1 MQPAP
6 SIIDYDNFS
15 YGFGADVNALKG
27 GSCWKKIFAE
37 RTSKRS
43 RIWIGLYEMRELSKT
58 FKVSEGKFFTVEMV
72 APGIIRIEETEDETE
87 WCFEDFLRLPRW
99 YRIG

>member
-1 MQPAP
+1 MQPAA
-6 SIIDYDNFS
+6 SYIDYDNFS
-15 YGFGADVNALKG
+15 YGHGADLLELKG
-27 GSCWKKIFAE
+27 GSGWKKVFTE

-58 FKVSEGKFFTVEMV
+58 YKVSEGFFKLEMV
-72 APGIIRIEETEDETE
+72 APGIIHIEETEDETE
-87 WCFEDFLRLPRW
+87 WCFEDILRLPRW